1 LTSQSRSSKHLVSI
15 TLVAIL
21 TAATLLRFYRL
32 NSGLWFDEIVTYIKY
47 AQLPFLTIVTT
58 FDSENQHFL
67 YSILAHL
74 SLLIFGDSN
83 WALRLPAVFFGVAS
97 IWALFLF
104 GREIRN
110 DTEAL
115 LASAL
120 LTFSYHHVWFSQNA
134 RGYSGLL
141 FWSLLSSWLFTRG
154 LRENK
159 IKTWVFFGISAALGV
174 YTHLTMVFMI
184 IGQFV
189 VYLIAFII
197 KQREYRPARWVGLW
211 VGFGIAGLLTLILLS
226 PVYNQILGTIGG
238 SEVSVVSSWKN
249 PLWTAYQ
256 ILQGLEIGFSGWV
269 FALGALILFGA
280 GIVSY
285 ARSRPII
292 LGLLFIPSLVG
303 ALVVIAEGHHLWP
316 RFFFFEIGFGA
327 LVIIRGVMTVS
338 QTIARY
344 WSNFARK
351 QRFIPTVKRPVDL
364 GLILCVAMIMVSA
377 LSVPFAYGPKQDYQ
391 GAYDFVKTHEQPG
404 DAVVT
409 VDLASFVYQDLYQA
423 HWTDVTSLNQLNQ
436 IRSQTKRTWLVYT
449 FSTVL
454 ESVYP
459 DIMTAIQNDFT
470 VEKEF
475 RGTVGDGMVYVCL
488 ANKPS
493 AAIPDKRTLPT
504 P

>member
-1 LTSQSRSSKHLVSI
+1 MDRSSKRFVPI
-15 TLVAIL
+15 TLVAL
-21 TAATLLRFYRL
+21 LVAATILRIYRL
-32 NSGLWFDEIVTYIKY
+32 NSGLWFDEIVTYVKY
-47 AQLPFLTIVTT
+47 ARLPYLTIVTT

-67 YSILAHL
+67 YSILAHT

-83 WALRLPAVFFGVAS
+83 WALRLPAVIFGVGS
-97 IWALFLF
+97 IGALFLF

-120 LTFSYHHVWFSQNA
+120 LTFSYQHIWFSQNA

-141 FWSLLSSWLFTRG
+141 FWGLLSSWLFTLG
-154 LRENK
+154 LRDNK
-159 IKTWVFFGISAALGV
+159 SKTWLFFGISAALGV
-174 YTHLTMVFMI
+174 YTHLTMIFLIFGQLVIYVFTVI
-184 IGQFV
+184 
-189 VYLIAFII
+189 L
-197 KQREYRPARWVGLW
+197 KQREYHPIRWRGLW
-211 VGFGIAGLLTLILLS
+211 VGFGIAGILILLLLS
-226 PVYNQILGTIGG
+226 PVYTQILHTVGG
-238 SEVSVVSSWKN
+238 SETSVVSSWKN

-256 ILQGLEIGFSGWV
+256 ILLGLEITFSGLI
-269 FALGALILFGA
+269 FAIGALILFGA
-280 GIVSY
+280 GILSY

-292 LGLLFIPSLVG
+292 LGLLFIPSIVG

-327 LVIIRGVMTVS
+327 LVIVRGVIYVGQM
-338 QTIARY
+338 IAKF
-344 WSNFARK
+344 WSSLSNK
-351 QRFIPTVKRPVDL
+351 YKFIPLVKGQVDL
-364 GLILCVAMIMVSA
+364 GIIFCVGMILVSA
-377 LSVPFAYGPKQDYQ
+377 VSVPFAYGPKQDYQ
-391 GAYDFVKTHEQPG
+391 GAYDFVKAHEQPG
-404 DAVVT
+404 DTVVT

-423 HWTDVTSLNQLNQ
+423 NWTDVTSLNQLNQ

-459 DIMTAIQNDFT
+459 NIMTAIQHDFT

-475 RGTVGDGMVYVCL
+475 HGTVGDGMIYVCL
-488 ANKPS
+488 ANKP
-493 AAIPDKRTLPT
+493 AAAGSNNQTPT

>member
-1 LTSQSRSSKHLVSI
+1 LTSFDRLNKHLVSI
-15 TLVAIL
+15 SLVTIL
-21 TAATLLRFYRL
+21 IVATILRFYRL
-32 NSGLWFDEIVTYIKY
+32 NSGLWFDEIVTYVKY
-47 AQLPFLTIVTT
+47 ARLPFLTIVTT

-83 WALRLPAVFFGVAS
+83 WALRLPAVIFGVGS
-97 IWALFLF
+97 IWAIFLF

-120 LTFSYHHVWFSQNA
+120 LAFSYHHVWFSQNA

-141 FWSLLSSWLFTRG
+141 FWGLLSSWLFARG

-159 IKTWVFFGISAALGV
+159 IKTWVFFGITVALGV
-174 YTHLTMVFMI
+174 YTHLTMIFLI
-184 IGQFV
+184 IGQLV
-189 VYLIAFII
+189 VYLFAFII
-197 KQREYRPARWVGLW
+197 KQREYRPTRWVGLW
-211 VGFGIAGLLTLILLS
+211 VGFGVAGLLTLLLFA
-226 PVYNQILGTIGG
+226 PVYTQILGTVGG

-269 FALGALILFGA
+269 FAIGALILFGA
-280 GIVSY
+280 GIISY
-285 ARSRPII
+285 ARSRPLI
-292 LGLLFIPSLVG
+292 LGLFFIPSLVG

-327 LVIIRGVMTVS
+327 LIIIRGVMVLGQMIT
-338 QTIARY
+338 RL
-344 WSNFARK
+344 WSSFSDK
-351 QRFIPTVKRPVDL
+351 LKFIPSAKRQLDF
-364 GLILCVAMIMVSA
+364 GLILCVGMILVSV

-391 GAYDFVKTHEQPG
+391 GAYDFVKAHEQPG

-409 VDLASFVYQDLYQA
+409 VDLASFVFQDLYQA
-423 HWTDVTSLNQLNQ
+423 NWTDVTSLNQLNK
-436 IRSQTKRTWLVYT
+436 IRNQTNRTWLVYT

-459 DIMTAIQNDFT
+459 GIMTAIQNDFT

-475 RGTVGDGMVYVCL
+475 RGTVGDGMIYVCL
-488 ANKPS
+488 ASKPS
-493 AAIPDKRTLPT
+493 VAALGNRQLSAP
-504 P
+504 